1 MYKGVY
7 NGKKYH
13 RCDLDEVMKR
23 SVENGVKKIIL
34 TSGSLGDCY
43 KSLNIIKRYE
53 SMEGYKGIL
62 TTTVGVHP
70 TQCNNFIKKS
80 KSPEEYLNELL
91 NFANENSQYITA
103 VGEFGLDYDR
113 LFFCEKDVQLKY
125 FEYQFEISEKLK
137 LPLFLHCRNSFQDFV
152 EIMDR
157 NKGRYTYGVVHS
169 FTGTLDEMK
178 RFVEMGFYIGVNGCS
193 MKTEENVNVV
203 KEIPL
208 DRLMLETDAP
218 WCDIRPTHASSKFV
232 KTEFQSKRKD
242 KWDMNYMVKGRN
254 EPCTMIRVL
263 EAVSKIKDIDE
274 EKLADI
280 VYENT
285 MKVFFPKEIK

>member
-1 MYKGVY
+1 MYKGIY

-13 RCDLDEVMKR
+13 RIDLDEVMKR
-23 SVENGVKKIIL
+23 SVENGVEKIIL
-34 TSGSLGDCY
+34 TSSKLSDCN
-43 KSLNIIKRYE
+43 KSLDIIKRYE
-53 SMEGYKGIL
+53 SMEGFKGIL

-70 TQCNNFIKKS
+70 TQCNDFIKKA
-80 KSPEEYLNELL
+80 KTPEEYLKKLFD
-91 NFANENSQYITA
+91 FANENRKYISA

-113 LFFCEKDVQLKY
+113 LFFCEKDIQLKY
-125 FEYQFEISEKLK
+125 FEYQFELSEKLK
-137 LPLFLHCRNSFQDFV
+137 LPLFLHCRNSFDDFV
-152 EIMDR
+152 EIMER
-157 NKGRYTYGVVHS
+157 NKGRYTEGVVHS

-193 MKTEENVNVV
+193 MKTEENVKVV

-208 DRLMLETDAP
+208 DKLMLETDAP

-232 KTEFQSKRKD
+232 KTDFPSKRKD
-242 KWDMNYMVKGRN
+242 KWDPKYMVKGRN

-263 EAVSKIKDIDE
+263 EAVSKIKEIDE
-274 EKLADI
+274 DKLANI

-285 MKVFFPKEIK
+285 MKVFFPNQ